1 MNVRRVAIAI
11 VAATLPMLIG
21 PPAAHAGDPSDC
33 TKRDSQGFCIEWSV
47 GGGDGN
53 PGGGGNGG
61 GGNSGAVVCYWVNN
75 PPIGDP
81 TIYADYGL
89 QYPPPG
95 VAIQWQYYECSDGS
109 VQDNYRWIFAVPP
122 TDTANEI
129 LIRIERGLEPPRV
142 ESSPP
147 LGTASILTVPVF
159 VSVANWSGAISQS
172 GCGGGI
178 CVTVTATP
186 VLTFDPGE
194 PGSTPRTCTGSG
206 TKFNRSIPPAQQA
219 TAQGACAHAYKLRTG
234 AEGRPTEWPAMAT
247 VRWSI
252 AWTSTVGQSGVLPAV
267 VRAVPIPRSVQE
279 VQTVVVGG
287 STP

>member
-1 MNVRRVAIAI
+1 MKARRVAMAL

-21 PPAAHAGDPSDC
+21 ARAANADDPGDC
-33 TKRDSQGFCIEWSV
+33 IKRNPKGFCIEWTVAGHQPTPS
-47 GGGDGN
+47 GGGS
-53 PGGGGNGG
+53 GGRNGG
-61 GGNSGAVVCYWVNN
+61 AAVCYWVNN
-75 PPIGDP
+75 PPITAP

-89 QYPPPG
+89 AFPPSG
-95 VAIQWQYYECSDGS
+95 VDIQWQYYACSDGS
-109 VQDNYRWIFAVPP
+109 VPDNYRWIFAIPP
-122 TDTANEI
+122 ADTAANI
-129 LIRIERGLEPPRV
+129 LVRIERGLEPPRV

-159 VSVANWSGAISQS
+159 VSVANWSGVVSES

-186 VLTFDPGE
+186 LLTFDPGE
-194 PGSTPRTCTGSG
+194 PGSTLQACSGSG
-206 TKFNRSIPPAQQA
+206 TKFNRSLPPAQQA
-219 TAQGACAHAYKLRTG
+219 TAPGACAHAYKMRTG
-234 AEGRPTEWPAMAT
+234 AEGRPSEWPATAT

>member
-1 MNVRRVAIAI
+1 MSARRVALAM
-11 VAATLPMLIG
+11 VAAALPILIG
-21 PPAAHAGDPSDC
+21 AQTAHADEPGDC
-33 TKRDSQGFCIEWSV
+33 TKRDGQGFCIEWSV
-47 GGGDGN
+47 GGHHGT
-53 PGGGGNGG
+53 PGGGSSGGGNG
-61 GGNSGAVVCYWVNN
+61 GAVVCYWVNN

-109 VQDNYRWIFAVPP
+109 PQDNYRWVFSVPP
-122 TDTANEI
+122 TDTAANI
-129 LIRIERGLEPPRV
+129 LVRIERGLESPRV

-159 VSVANWSGAISQS
+159 ISVANWSGVINES

-186 VLTFDPGE
+186 LLTFDPGE
-194 PGSTPRTCTGSG
+194 PGSKSLACTGSG

-219 TAQGACAHAYKLRTG
+219 IQQGACAHSYKMRTG
-234 AEGRPTEWPAMAT
+234 VEGRPNGWPATAT
-247 VRWSI
+247 VTWSI
-252 AWTSTVGQSGVLPAV
+252 AWTSTVGQTGVLPAV